1 MKKSTWVVVW
11 FVIISGC
18 LGGQLLLAQPPAK
31 LSKTEKAIL
40 QAVDGQQAEA
50 IRFLARAIDINSG
63 TYNLPGVRAVGHLFD
78 SAFRAI
84 GLQTRWAEM
93 PASMRRAGHL
103 FAEQKGT
110 SGKRMLLIG
119 HLDTVFEPDST
130 APQVG
135 KFVRRDSLAT
145 GQGTSDMKGGNVV
158 MLYALKAL
166 HQAGVLGQA
175 RLIVALHGDEEA
187 FGRPVEISRRDI
199 WEAAK
204 RSDLALAFEP
214 ATRAN
219 EITVA
224 RRGSSSWQVRV
235 QGKQGHSSAIFGSQL
250 GAGAAYELAR
260 ILHEFYRQLPEANL
274 TFNAAKVASGGQI
287 TPAPGGDWQVEGKNN
302 VVADTAAAQGD
313 LRFLSEE
320 QKERTR
326 AKMRQIVAQNLPGTS
341 ATITFDDGYPALP
354 PKQANLDLL
363 AQFSQTSQ
371 ALGFGPVQP
380 YDPGKRGAGDI
391 AFVAELPGIDGLG
404 VMGGGAHSPHEYV
417 DLRTFA
423 QQVKRAA
430 LFIYRLSH

>member
-1 MKKSTWVVVW
+1 MKKVTCFVSLLVVVA
-11 FVIISGC
+11 VC
-18 LGGQLLLAQPPAK
+18 LLHQPLLAQSPAR
-31 LSKTEKAIL
+31 LSRTERAIL
-40 QAVDGQQAEA
+40 RAVDAQQTEA
-50 IRFLARAIDINSG
+50 LQFLERAVNINSG
-63 TYNLPGVRAVGHLFD
+63 TYHLPGVRAVGQLFD

-84 GLQTRWAEM
+84 GLQTRWADM
-93 PASMRRAGHL
+93 PAAMRRAGHL
-103 FAEQKGT
+103 FAEQRGT
-110 SGKRMLLIG
+110 RGKRMLLIG

-135 KFVRRDSLAT
+135 KFVRRDSLAY

-166 HQAGVLGQA
+166 HQAGVLSQA

-187 FGRPVEISRRDI
+187 FGRPVEVSRRDI
-199 WEAAK
+199 WEAAN

-214 ATRAN
+214 ATQFN

-235 QGKQGHSSAIFGSQL
+235 QGKQGHSSAIFGNQL

-274 TFNAAKVASGGQI
+274 TFNAAKVASGGEI
-287 TPAPGGDWQVEGKNN
+287 APAPGGDWRVEGKNN
-302 VVADTAAAQGD
+302 VVADTAVAQGD

-320 QKERTR
+320 QKERAR
-326 AKMRQIVAQNLPGTS
+326 ANMRQIVAQNLPGTS
-341 ATITFDDGYPALP
+341 ATITFDDGYPAMP

-363 AQFSQTSQ
+363 TQFSQTSQ
-371 ALGFGPVQP
+371 ALGYGPVTP

-391 AFVAELPGIDGLG
+391 AFVAKLPGIDGLG
-404 VMGGGAHSPHEYV
+404 VMGGGAHSPREYAN
-417 DLRTFA
+417 LRTFA
-423 QQVKRAA
+423 DQVKRAA
-430 LFIYRLSH
+430 VFIYRLSR